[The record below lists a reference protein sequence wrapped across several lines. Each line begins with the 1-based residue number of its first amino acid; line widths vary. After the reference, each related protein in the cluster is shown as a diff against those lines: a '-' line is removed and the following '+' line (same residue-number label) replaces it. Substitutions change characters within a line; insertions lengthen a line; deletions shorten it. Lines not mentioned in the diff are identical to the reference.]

1 MPKIPPNS
9 MRRLT
14 RKQSVVAKMPASI
27 QGKTS
32 KRDAD
37 EEPCWKTVQLP
48 PVVVLNLT
56 RRPDRWAAV
65 SKRLVEQGVLFER
78 AAAVDGVK
86 LSKND
91 LPATDVACEWST
103 ASNARFVRQ
112 SFEDGDSYQHCKLML
127 SSGERACA
135 LSHVRLWRRCVS
147 DPLRR
152 PLVILEDDA
161 EPRKKFSDRV
171 RQAIYE
177 VRGEAPD
184 LLYLGYT
191 QAAPWLRRISAR
203 VSEAEYLW
211 TTVGYVVWPGGAR
224 KLLEHLPIDQPV
236 DNFMAGLISAR
247 TVHGFAVTPAAVIQ
261 AAEWNVDSDIAH
273 SDEKAWT

>member
-1 MPKIPPNS
+1 

-14 RKQSVVAKMPASI
+14 RKQSVVAKKPAAI
-27 QGKTS
+27 RGNPC
-32 KRDAD
+32 KRGAD
-37 EEPCWKTVQLP
+37 EEPCWKFVQLP
-48 PVVVLNLT
+48 AVVVLNLA

-65 SKRLVEQGVLFER
+65 SQRLVEQGVLFER
-78 AAAVDGVK
+78 ADAVDGAN
-86 LSKND
+86 LNEND
-91 LPATDVACEWST
+91 LPLTDVACEWCT

-112 SFEDGDSYQHCKLML
+112 AFEDGDSYQRCKLML

-135 LSHVRLWRRCVS
+135 FSHVGLWRRCVS

-161 EPRKKFSDRV
+161 EPRNEFSDMV
-171 RQAIYE
+171 RRAIYD
-177 VRGEAPD
+177 VRDKAPD

-191 QAAPWLRRISAR
+191 RAAPWLRRISAR

-211 TTVGYVVWPGGAR
+211 TTVGYVVWPGGAQ
-224 KLLEHLPIDQPV
+224 KLLDNLPINQPV

-247 TVHGFAVTPAAVIQ
+247 KVRGFAVTPAAVVQ